1 MTGPP
6 GPVFAGLSAPGA
18 WIVGGWNLFRLPP
31 ALYGLPTDM
40 TIGVNL
46 GQIATMFESSP
57 PEDPPEDP
65 IERFA
70 DWLKEAEAGEP
81 NDPTAMALATVGED
95 GMPSTRMVLLKGVD
109 SRGFVFYTNF
119 ESQKG
124 RELLARPLAALLFHW
139 KSLRRQVRI
148 EGSVE
153 TVSDA
158 EAEAYFAT
166 RPRQVQIGAWASRQS
181 RPLKGRLELEKRVA
195 RYGLKFAVG
204 AVPRPPFWSG
214 FRVLPRR
221 IEFWQTGAFRLHHR
235 LVFCRHDEGW
245 TSERLY
251 P

>member
-1 MTGPP
+1 
-6 GPVFAGLSAPGA
+6 
-18 WIVGGWNLFRLPP
+18 
-31 ALYGLPTDM
+31 M

-46 GQIATMFESSP
+46 GQIATMFDTSP
-57 PEDPPEDP
+57 PGAAPGAAPEDP
-65 IERFA
+65 IQYFA
-70 DWLKEAEAGEP
+70 DWLKEAEAREP
-81 NDPTAMALATVGED
+81 TDATAMTLATVGGD
-95 GMPSTRMVLLKGVD
+95 GMPSARMVLLKGVD

-124 RELLARPLAALLFHW
+124 RELLAHPQAALLFHW

-158 EAEAYFAT
+158 EAEVYFAT

-181 RPLKGRLELEKRVA
+181 RPLEEWLELEKRVV

-204 AVPRPPFWSG
+204 AVPRPPYWSG

-221 IEFWQTGAFRLHHR
+221 FEFWQIGKFRLHHR
-235 LVFCRHDEGW
+235 LVFWRHDDAW
-245 TSERLY
+245 ASARLY

>member
-6 GPVFAGLSAPGA
+6 GPVFARLSAPGA
-18 WIVGGWNLFRLPP
+18 SSVGGWNLFRLSP
-31 ALYGLPTDM
+31 ALYDLPTDM
-40 TIGVNL
+40 TLGANL
-46 GQIATMFESSP
+46 GQIATMI
-57 PEDPPEDP
+57 DANTPEDP
-65 IERFA
+65 IARFA

-153 TVSDA
+153 VVSDA

-166 RPRQVQIGAWASRQS
+166 RPRQAQIGAWASRQS
-181 RPLKGRLELEKRVA
+181 RPLTGRLELEKRVA
-195 RYGLKFAVG
+195 RYGLKFGVG

-214 FRVLPRR
+214 FRILPRR

-235 LVFCRHDEGW
+235 LVFSRRDEGW